1 MIPSAA
7 KIFWRNSRKRT
18 DVLYIESPADIFLIE
33 NDMGLPELSGS
44 SKQVKWAR
52 KIRVNILVPLK
63 FDIPEDLLDED

>member
-1 MIPSAA
+1 M
-7 KIFWRNSRKRT
+7 
-18 DVLYIESPADIFLIE
+18 LYIESPADIFLIE